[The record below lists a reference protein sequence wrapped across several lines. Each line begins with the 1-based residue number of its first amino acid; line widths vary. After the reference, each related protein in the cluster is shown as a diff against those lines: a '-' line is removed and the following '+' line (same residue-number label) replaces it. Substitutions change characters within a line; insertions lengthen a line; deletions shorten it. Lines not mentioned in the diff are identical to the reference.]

1 MGSNY
6 FLLEILR
13 ETCLHVL
20 SRQREFRR
28 DQSLRIVN
36 EYTLV
41 NDEHATEW
49 RSNLRY
55 VNQVLKIVGI
65 F

>member
-1 MGSNY
+1 MKENMKSGLKL
-6 FLLEILR
+6 FLLEIIR

-20 SRQREFRR
+20 S
-28 DQSLRIVN
+28 SLRIVY
-36 EYTLV
+36 ECTLL

-49 RSNLRY
+49 RSHLRY
-55 VNQVLKIVGI
+55 VNQVWKIVGI